1 MKILFILDCSFK
13 VGFGNL
19 SRCYLLFKELKKK
32 NKCYF
37 WIENSNDKIIKKFYP
52 RLPIIKKKKKNLKN
66 FLNSNFFD
74 RIIFDNNYIK
84 VKNIKKRNKQKIIA
98 LDYYFRNS
106 MIDIRIN
113 LLKKNNYTKKKIFA
127 GLKYALFHN
136 MNVNLKK
143 KKKKNFYLLISFG
156 GGVKQKTYRKI
167 FTLLKK
173 INFKDNIYI
182 IKGFYEEKKVN
193 DPKLKIIY
201 LKFKRNYV
209 HLIKKADL
217 IITNAGNTLLLSCLL
232 GIPSITIP
240 KNNNESNFAKF
251 MENKGATIVMDRLN
265 KKNLFKYKNLINR
278 KKYFL
283 NQANIKK
290 KIIDGKGL
298 NRVVD
303 IISA

>member
-19 SRCYLLFKELKKK
+19 SRCYLLFKELKKI
-32 NKCYF
+32 NQCYF
-37 WIENSNDKIIKKFYP
+37 WIENSNDKTIKKFYP
-52 RLPIIKKKKKNLKN
+52 ELPIIKKKKNLKN

-84 VKNIKKRNKQKIIA
+84 FKNFKKRNKQKIIA
-98 LDYYFRNS
+98 LDYYLRNP

-113 LLKKNNYTKKKIFA
+113 LLTKNNYPKEKIFT
-127 GLKYALFHN
+127 GLKYALFNN
-136 MNVNLKK
+136 MNVNL

-156 GGVKQKTYRKI
+156 GGVKLKTYRMI
-167 FTLLKK
+167 FALLKK

-182 IKGFYEEKKVN
+182 IRGFYEEKKVN

-217 IITNAGNTLLLSCLL
+217 IISNAGNTLLLSCLL

-240 KNNNESNFAKF
+240 KNNNENKFAKF
-251 MENKGATIVMDRLN
+251 MENKGATIVIDRAN
-265 KKNLFKYKNLINR
+265 KKNLLKCENLINK

-290 KIIDGKGL
+290 KLIDGKGL